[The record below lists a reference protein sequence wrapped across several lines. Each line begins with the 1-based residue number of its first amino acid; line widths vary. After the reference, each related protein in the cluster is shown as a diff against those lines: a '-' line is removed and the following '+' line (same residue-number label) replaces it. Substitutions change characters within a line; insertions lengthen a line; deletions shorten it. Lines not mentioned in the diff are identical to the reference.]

1 LPTQLYLS
9 TNAADYK
16 SFLKINRPRYED
28 SWERWNT
35 SLRML
40 SKLNTR
46 TVLRITLIRNY
57 NDGDKM
63 IPAFASMLR
72 NSSPN
77 FVEVK
82 SYMHIGRSTNRLE
95 HDNMLDMDEVRHFA
109 SKLSE
114 QSEIFSVMDE
124 SFVSKIVVLQNHERF
139 IDRLIPTYAK
149 TN

>member
-1 LPTQLYLS
+1 
-9 TNAADYK
+9 
-16 SFLKINRPRYED
+16 
-28 SWERWNT
+28 
-35 SLRML
+35 ML

-57 NDGDKM
+57 NDDDEI
-63 IPAFASMLR
+63 IPAFASMLK

-77 FVEVK
+77 FVEIK

-124 SFVSKIVVLQNHERF
+124 SFISKIVVLQNQERF
-139 IDRLIPTYAK
+139 IDRLIPTYAQ